1 MKTFAPAPLSRCTR
15 RQALTLFAAGAGVA
29 ACGVD
34 VAFAATTPGH
44 NQPVNAYFLDGLMRD
59 TSGKLPAY
67 RRPHGYAG
75 GRGLNGLDEAA
86 MRMSG
91 IQF

>member
-1 MKTFAPAPLSRCTR
+1 MKALSVCTR

-34 VAFAATTPGH
+34 VAFAAAAPGH
-44 NQPVNAYFLDGLMRD
+44 SQPVNAYFLDGLMRD

-67 RRPHGYAG
+67 RRPGGYAG
-75 GRGLNGLDEAA
+75 GRGLTGKDEAA
-86 MRMSG
+86 MRMRG
-91 IQF
+91 IEF